1 MTLLRKE
8 FKKIVSSLLFLL
20 KNDDNQIVDYIHV
33 AVINGSV
40 IYINGEKGWP
50 PFPYILE

>member
-20 KNDDNQIVDYIHV
+20 KNDDNRIVDYIHV
-33 AVINGSV
+33 AVISGSV
-40 IYINGEKGWP
+40 IYITGEKGWP
-50 PFPYILE
+50 ADPHG